1 MCYVRLPAALLRGVL
16 FLVLLEGPH
25 EQRIP
30 AGVGAKRSGCECRL
44 MVALCSQVYGLE
56 VWGTQPRSLPPRRAL
71 GAQLHVE
78 LILGSDR
85 WAGNPSAVPLCT
97 VALATAKAIVMERK
111 QYLRHKG
118 SGVMSN
124 EQ

>member
-44 MVALCSQVYGLE
+44 MVALCSQVQGLE
-56 VWGTQPRSLPPRRAL
+56 VWGTPTSLPSPKEGFGGSAAR
-71 GAQLHVE
+71 GA
-78 LILGSDR
+78 D
-85 WAGNPSAVPLCT
+85 P
-97 VALATAKAIVMERK
+97 
-111 QYLRHKG
+111 
-118 SGVMSN
+118 GV
-124 EQ
+124 